1 MTHAIVPATTP
12 ALVAAARGLVPRLCR
27 LARRLPRRQPR
38 LPGHRRRAR
47 RLARPLRSA
56 GRRAPLALGPG
67 DTPAGTVALRRL
79 DPATCE
85 IKRLYVAPAARGA
98 GLGARLATAIV
109 AEARRLGYRRAVLDT
124 LPFMAGAQRL
134 YAGLG
139 FRDIAPYQPDPHHG
153 LRFMGRDL

>member
-1 MTHAIVPATTP
+1 MIHAIVPATTP
-12 ALVAAARGLVPRLCR
+12 ALVEAARGLVRAYADW
-27 LARRLPRRQPR
+27 LADSHGVSLDFQGIDAE
-38 LPGHRRRAR
+38 LAAWPGRY
-47 RLARPLRSA
+47 
-56 GRRAPLALGPG
+56 APPGGALLLALGPG